1 MVFKS
6 KFFLDLSGHDA
17 NKPDANKPVVVAP
30 VKPVPEKPAQGKAA
44 GPVIST
50 AAVAPQP
57 VATATA
63 PALSTSG
70 TGPVLTTA
78 EAIAAELAA
87 TQANRPAPS
96 KATFAPDC
104 LTPGGVLPRRRR
116 LAGANL
122 GVFKE
127 MAKGMMRS

>member
-17 NKPDANKPVVVAP
+17 TNPVVVAP

-44 GPVIST
+44 VPAIST
-50 AAVAPQP
+50 AAVAPEP
-57 VATATA
+57 AA
-63 PALSTSG
+63 PAMTSG

-87 TQANRPAPS
+87 TQVNRPAPS
-96 KATFAPDC
+96 KATFAPEC
-104 LTPGGVLPRRRR
+104 LAPAGGLQRRRR

>member
-1 MVFKS
+1 MVFKR
-6 KFFLDLSGHDA
+6 KFFLDLSGDDA
-17 NKPDANKPVVVAP
+17 KKPVEVAP
-30 VKPVPEKPAQGKAA
+30 VKPVPEKTVQGQADGAGKGKAA
-44 GPVIST
+44 V
-50 AAVAPQP
+50 VAPEP
-57 VATATA
+57 AATATA
-63 PALSTSG
+63 TATSPAAAPSG
-70 TGPVLTTA
+70 AGQVLTTA

-87 TQANRPAPS
+87 DQANRPAPS

-104 LTPGGVLPRRRR
+104 LAPSGVVPRRRR

>member
-1 MVFKS
+1 
-6 KFFLDLSGHDA
+6 
-17 NKPDANKPVVVAP
+17 VVVAP

-44 GPVIST
+44 GPAIST
-50 AAVAPQP
+50 AAVAPEP
-57 VATATA
+57 AATATA
-63 PALSTSG
+63 PAMTSG

-96 KATFAPDC
+96 KATFAPEC
-104 LTPGGVLPRRRR
+104 LAPAGGLPRRRR

>member
-17 NKPDANKPVVVAP
+17 NKPVVVAS

-44 GPVIST
+44 GPAIST
-50 AAVAPQP
+50 AAVAPEP
-57 VATATA
+57 AATATA

-104 LTPGGVLPRRRR
+104 LAPAGGLPRRRR